1 MKSAHHAPNP
11 GISRVCKKKK
21 SATKHTVATRAD
33 RLHRQNIQL
42 LQEQTDFT
50 VGLFLVS
57 GENGGGSGGGGGFFL
72 ACEYLGENV
81 RPLIP
86 HQRLFFFF
94 LLFFKWKLARAH

>member
-1 MKSAHHAPNP
+1 MIIIPIFFFFFFCVMKSAHHAPNP
-11 GISRVCKKKK
+11 GISRVCKR
-21 SATKHTVATRAD
+21 RAD

-86 HQRLFFFF
+86 HQPLFFFF
-94 LLFFKWKLARAH
+94 SFF